1 MTSREQRASLCASVS
16 HLMLRCFLPWSVETD
31 FIVSHWL
38 AEAEALGGSLS
49 GVWASMTQVDLCFG
63 ADVPIVEL
71 RWSFYFSEA

>member
-1 MTSREQRASLCASVS
+1 M
-16 HLMLRCFLPWSVETD
+16 D